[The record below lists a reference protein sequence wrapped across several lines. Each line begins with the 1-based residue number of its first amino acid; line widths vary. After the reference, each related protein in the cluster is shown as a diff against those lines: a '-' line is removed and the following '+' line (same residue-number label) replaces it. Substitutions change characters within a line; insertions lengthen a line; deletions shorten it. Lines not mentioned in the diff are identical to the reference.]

1 MTSRPKYEPSKKLS
15 SFHIRGFQH
24 WDGALVLSELK
35 AGDELALMAEPDNPY
50 DSEAIAVYFKNT
62 KLGYVPSDENALFST
77 MFFYGH
83 AGAFEALV
91 MQVDPE
97 ADPWEQVRMG
107 IYVKDA
113 R

>member
-1 MTSRPKYEPSKKLS
+1 MPTRVKYEPSKMLS
-15 SFHIRGFQH
+15 SFYIRGFQH

-35 AGDELALMAEPDNPY
+35 AGCELALMAEPDNPH
-50 DSEAIAVYFKNT
+50 DPEAIAVYFNGT
-62 KLGYVPSDENALFST
+62 KLGYVPSEDNEAISM

-83 AGAFEALV
+83 ASVFEARV

-97 ADPWEQVRMG
+97 AVPWEQVRMG

>member
-1 MTSRPKYEPSKKLS
+1 MSTKMKYEPSKKLV

-35 AGDELALMAEPDNPY
+35 AGDELALMAEPNNPH
-50 DSEAIAVYFKNT
+50 DPEAIAVYFKDT
-62 KLGYVPSDENALFST
+62 KLGYVPSEENALFST

-83 AGAFEALV
+83 ADVFEARA
-91 MQVDPE
+91 MQVDTE

-107 IYVKDA
+107 IYVKDV